1 MTFCAERLIRKLD
14 TLPEEKIYQIL
25 DYIDFLESKY
35 APKLSTA
42 PNPLK
47 RFAEGVEDTLRA
59 GRMSAG
65 VIGGTMSVMNKA
77 VGVVTDVANAG
88 KSVATEIA
96 GVVSSVTSPKPARSA
111 LHPSPAA
118 QPATQPPGDQ
128 RKWRAQSSRAS
139 AAASSGSD
147 ANARVWHCRRAGAT
161 RAGGGRRRTH
171 QDRGETNGDV
181 DHEGAAQFPAAAG
194 GLLADMR
201 VSTTDKLGG
210 GPSPPYSSPPFFLS
224 PPPLITLPWGWP

>member
-1 MTFCAERLIRKLD
+1 MNDILRERLIRKLD

-59 GRMSAG
+59 GKMSAN

-77 VGVVTDVANAG
+77 VGVLTGVANAG

-96 GVVSSVTSPKPARSA
+96 GVASSVTSSKPQAPQGSSNA
-111 LHPSPAA
+111 PAAPASPAA
-118 QPATQPPGDQ
+118 QTPPTQPPGDQ
-128 RKWRAQSSRAS
+128 RK
-139 AAASSGSD
+139 
-147 ANARVWHCRRAGAT
+147 
-161 RAGGGRRRTH
+161 
-171 QDRGETNGDV
+171 
-181 DHEGAAQFPAAAG
+181 
-194 GLLADMR
+194 
-201 VSTTDKLGG
+201 
-210 GPSPPYSSPPFFLS
+210 
-224 PPPLITLPWGWP
+224 

>member
-1 MTFCAERLIRKLD
+1 MNDILRERLIRKLD

-35 APKLSTA
+35 APKVTAA

-59 GRMSAG
+59 GRVSAG

-96 GVVSSVTSPKPARSA
+96 GVVSSVASTKPSSRAG
-111 LHPSPAA
+111 PTSPAA
-118 QPATQPPGDQ
+118 TGTPPASPSTEIPPPPPPGDQ
-128 RKWRAQSSRAS
+128 RK
-139 AAASSGSD
+139 
-147 ANARVWHCRRAGAT
+147 
-161 RAGGGRRRTH
+161 
-171 QDRGETNGDV
+171 
-181 DHEGAAQFPAAAG
+181 
-194 GLLADMR
+194 
-201 VSTTDKLGG
+201 
-210 GPSPPYSSPPFFLS
+210 
-224 PPPLITLPWGWP
+224 

>member
-1 MTFCAERLIRKLD
+1 MNDILRERLIRKLD
-14 TLPEEKIYQIL
+14 TLPQEKIYQIL

-35 APKLSTA
+35 APKLSSA

-96 GVVSSVTSPKPARSA
+96 GVVSSVTSSKPQPAQASPA
-111 LHPSPAA
+111 SPVGTPSPPAA
-118 QPATQPPGDQ
+118 QAPPPPPPGDQ
-128 RKWRAQSSRAS
+128 RK
-139 AAASSGSD
+139 
-147 ANARVWHCRRAGAT
+147 
-161 RAGGGRRRTH
+161 
-171 QDRGETNGDV
+171 
-181 DHEGAAQFPAAAG
+181 
-194 GLLADMR
+194 
-201 VSTTDKLGG
+201 
-210 GPSPPYSSPPFFLS
+210 
-224 PPPLITLPWGWP
+224 

>member
-1 MTFCAERLIRKLD
+1 MNDILRERLIRKLD

-96 GVVSSVTSPKPARSA
+96 GVVSSVTSSKPPSA
-111 LHPSPAA
+111 QAGPAGSSTPTTAPVPPSAQTPPPA
-118 QPATQPPGDQ
+118 PPGDQ
-128 RKWRAQSSRAS
+128 RK
-139 AAASSGSD
+139 
-147 ANARVWHCRRAGAT
+147 
-161 RAGGGRRRTH
+161 
-171 QDRGETNGDV
+171 
-181 DHEGAAQFPAAAG
+181 
-194 GLLADMR
+194 
-201 VSTTDKLGG
+201 
-210 GPSPPYSSPPFFLS
+210 
-224 PPPLITLPWGWP
+224 